1 MRRTISTGAVFLG
14 SVAVVVGALIPSDG
28 AIAHAFLDHA
38 APSVGSTVRGSPA
51 EVRVWFTQALE
62 PAFSTLRVVD
72 RGGAQVDQG
81 NNAVDAGERTLLKVG
96 LRPLAP
102 GSYKVF
108 WRVLSVDAH
117 TTEGSFS
124 FSVSR

>member
-1 MRRTISTGAVFLG
+1 MRRASATGTALAGAVL
-14 SVAVVVGALIPSDG
+14 AGALIPV
-28 AIAHAFLDHA
+28 AEAPAHAFLDHA
-38 APSVGSTVRGSPA
+38 NPSVGSTVRGSPA

-81 NNAVDAGERTLLKVG
+81 NKAVDPADRTLLKVS

-102 GSYKVF
+102 GSYKVL
-108 WRVLSVDAH
+108 WRVLSVDTH
-117 TTEGSFS
+117 TTEGSFT
-124 FSVSR
+124 FSVAP